1 MIRWLEICGF
11 RAFTTPQR
19 LEFASRLALISGP
32 NSQGKTSIA
41 EAVEFLLCGETLR
54 RALLGGAKAEFEAS
68 LRNAHLDPAAPVWV
82 KAGVVADDGAVH
94 EVTRTLTRDYGA
106 DGECDSELLID
117 DQPAVDLS
125 GLGVVLADPPL
136 RTPILFQHT
145 IRFALSSRPQD
156 RADYFRAVLEVADL
170 ELIRDEL
177 IALRS
182 RVQPPAVASLQRL
195 DRCAEVPTLA
205 SVCQKIRSASSPD
218 VIKSAL
224 AEGAQVGATELGAD
238 GYDPEQPL
246 ALCVE
251 ALAAAT
257 RAHGE
262 RAFPAAQ
269 FEVAGSLLNVAGAD
283 LNAVGA
289 YSDTAVGVDVEL
301 QRMRRLFEAT
311 LELPHVAAAHEPID
325 CPVCESRAALT
336 PTRIERMRTELAGA
350 AALRRDQTR
359 ALAELDQLLVTL
371 DQIDPV
377 IPAALPTA
385 GRLDADGYR
394 ERETQAGEL
403 IADGLM
409 QLRALRGPLV
419 ELSGHCD
426 SVTALVSQARQALDT
441 LREAV
446 ARDEGVDPASARAA
460 LAGLADQIGQLNG
473 ARAAYRTLAD
483 PILAQIRSAAE
494 ERQQVGGW
502 SEFVEL
508 ARDLSPLITAVRSR
522 RAQALVSA
530 RLELAIADVEK
541 ANMAVYD
548 AKFEGMS
555 SEIAVWWQLLRP
567 DEPAQFDRVAR
578 RGSGRRFVSF
588 KALLRP
594 AAGAAGV
601 ERDALGVFSDSQL
614 NALGLAAFLARCSL
628 QGSPLLLLDDP
639 VQAGDDEHR
648 ATFVAGVIQA
658 LLERGTQVIV
668 VSHDDMLSKLM
679 HHRYDYL
686 PLSGFAI
693 TLATP
698 GEGARV
704 VATSD
709 TAQALLERTGAYLGH
724 PDPEF
729 RKVGAGK
736 LRDAAERVAKEILV
750 RKRTEAGE
758 SASVADYEGQTLGP
772 LIAALEPYLDDPSH
786 RGKWRN
792 VNDLLSPGSHDGDPP
807 AATAL
812 GVARGDLK
820 QFHSHYLSA
829 AAGGS

>member
-11 RAFTTPQR
+11 RAFATPQR
-19 LEFASRLALISGP
+19 LEFSGKIALISGP

-68 LRNAHLDPAAPVWV
+68 LRNAHLEPTAPVWV
-82 KAGVVADDGAVH
+82 KGGILGDDGVVH
-94 EVTRTLTRDYGA
+94 EVIRTLTLDYGA
-106 DGECDSELLID
+106 DGECASELSID
-117 DQPAVDLS
+117 GRPAADLS
-125 GLGVVLADPPL
+125 DLGVVLADPPL

-145 IRFALSSRPQD
+145 VRFALSSRPQD

-170 ELIRDEL
+170 ELIRDQL
-177 IALRS
+177 IALRP
-182 RVQPPAVASLQRL
+182 RVQSPLDAFLERL
-195 DRCAEVPTLA
+195 DRCAALPALA
-205 SVCQKIRSASSPD
+205 SVCQTIRSAASAD
-218 VIKSAL
+218 AVKTAL
-224 AEGAQVGATELGAD
+224 AEGLRIGAQELGAESH
-238 GYDPEQPL
+238 DPQQPL
-246 ALCVE
+246 AVQAE
-251 ALAAAT
+251 ALATAT

-269 FEVAGSLLNVAGAD
+269 FEAARVPLNAPGAD
-283 LNAVGA
+283 LTAAGA
-289 YSDTAVGVDVEL
+289 YSEGAAGVGLEL
-301 QRMRRLFEAT
+301 QRLQRLFEAT

-325 CPVCESRAALT
+325 CPVCESAATLT
-336 PTRIERMRTELAGA
+336 PARIERMRAELTGA
-350 AALRRDQTR
+350 TGLRQDQTR
-359 ALAELDQLLVTL
+359 ALAELDQALVTL
-371 DQIDPV
+371 DHLASV
-377 IPAALPTA
+377 IPGALPTA
-385 GRLDADGYR
+385 GRLDAEAYR
-394 ERETQAGEL
+394 EREAQASEL
-403 IADGLM
+403 IADGLTRLGAM
-409 QLRALRGPLV
+409 KVPLA

-426 SVTALVSQARQALDT
+426 SATALLSQARQAIDS

-446 ARDEGVDPASARAA
+446 ARGESTDPAPARAA
-460 LAGLADQIGQLNG
+460 LAGLADQIGELTG
-473 ARAAYRTLAD
+473 AQATYRTLAA
-483 PILAQIRSAAE
+483 PILAQIRGAAA

-502 SEFVEL
+502 ADLAEL
-508 ARDLSPLITAVRSR
+508 ARDPSLLVAAARSR
-522 RAQALVSA
+522 RAQAFVSA
-530 RLELAIADVEK
+530 QLEIAIADVEK
-541 ANMAVYD
+541 ATMAVYD
-548 AKFEGMS
+548 TKFEGMS
-555 SEIAVWWQLLRP
+555 TEIAVWWQLLRP
-567 DEPAQFDRVAR
+567 DEPVQFDRVAR

-594 AAGAAGV
+594 AVGAAGV

-628 QGSPLLLLDDP
+628 QGSPVLLLDDP

-648 ATFVAGVIQA
+648 ATFVASVIQS
-658 LLERGTQVIV
+658 LLDRDIQVIV

-693 TLATP
+693 TLPTP

-724 PDPEF
+724 ANPEF
-729 RKVGAGK
+729 RKIGAGK

-750 RKRTEAGE
+750 RERAEAGE

-792 VNDLLSPGSHDGDPP
+792 INDLLSPGSHDGDPP
-807 AATAL
+807 AASAL
-812 GVARGDLK
+812 AVARGDLK

-829 AAGGS
+829 VTGGS